1 MPITVPKLDERRY
14 DDLVSEALARI
25 PVHTPE
31 WTNFNRSDP
40 GVTLVELFAFLTE
53 SLLYRANLIPERNL
67 AKFLQLLRIPLN
79 TALASRGL
87 ITISNDAP
95 SATPQPVVISEGLE
109 VRAGQVPFRTT
120 RAVDVL
126 PVEGRLY
133 VKKRIEKPS
142 EAVTTYYKQLY
153 ASYRGPAPD
162 LNVELYE
169 AVPFPTRD
177 GSPLSL
183 DETGDKAFWLAL
195 LVRNADARAVKP
207 EDLPATRDNLRRTIA
222 NRTLTLGVVPSQS
235 ATEATLAA
243 GRRFGARSSVTLNA
257 FVPRLDEDGGL
268 PAAGGTTPRRAA
280 YQPIPTRSDVD
291 VFSVVG
297 TVEVSLPD
305 EAQMRLWNNLDPLEA
320 GVDTLPPSIDD
331 ETVAG
336 RVVTWIKLAPSA
348 ATSASFRWMGINAVG
363 ITQRAR
369 VEGELL
375 PQGTGEPDQTA
386 KLALAPVLPDSVR
399 IIVTPQRGTARE
411 WTRID
416 DLAVAPPEVPLADP
430 NAPAVS
436 RNAGTPF
443 VFELDAESGE
453 VRFGDGHHGARPPD
467 GAIVRAT
474 YDYALGAEGNV
485 GQGTIKTATASLP
498 DGFSVINPIATW
510 GGSDAETVAE
520 GTKQISHYLQNRNR
534 LVTASDFRALT
545 LRTPGV
551 DVARVEVLANYDPQ
565 RGTEAPGVV
574 TLMLIPAYDP
584 DQPDA
589 PLPRTPFIEAVCRQ
603 LDPRRLITTEIRLRG
618 PEYVGIWIS
627 IGVKVDAGF
636 NESQVTEAV
645 KQDIVKFLAPFTS
658 GGREQLPDT
667 EQVVL
672 GTSPPQSNGWKL
684 TKAVVKPELLAVA
697 NRTPGVEFARNDAIL
712 ATADG
717 SSLESVPMTGLQLP
731 RILGIRITN
740 GPAAPL
746 SALMGGT
753 AGDGTSTGTGT
764 GDGSTG
770 GDGTTG
776 TGPRT
781 VQVPVIP
788 EECRC

>member
-14 DDLVSEALARI
+14 DDLVSEALALI

-31 WTNFNRSDP
+31 WTSFNRGDP
-40 GVTLVELFAFLTE
+40 GITLIELFAFLTE

-67 AKFLQLLRIPLN
+67 AKFLQLLRIPLG
-79 TALASRGL
+79 TALPSRGL
-87 ITISNDAP
+87 ITIANTAI
-95 SATPQPVVISEGLE
+95 SASPQPVVIPEGLE
-109 VRAGQVPFRTT
+109 VNAGQVPFRTT

-126 PVEGRLY
+126 PVEGAIY
-133 VKKRIEKPS
+133 VKKRIESPS
-142 EAVTTYYKQLY
+142 ETVTAYYRQLY

-169 AVPFPTRD
+169 AVPFPSRD
-177 GSPLSL
+177 GRPVAL
-183 DETGDKAFWLAL
+183 DKTGDNAFWLAL
-195 LVRNADARAVKP
+195 LVRSDDARAVLP

-243 GRRFGARSSVTLNA
+243 GRRFGTQSSVTFNA
-257 FVPRLDEDGGL
+257 FVPKLEQDGGL

-280 YQPIPTRSDVD
+280 YQPIPVRAEVD

-297 TVEVSLPD
+297 TIDLALPG
-305 EAQMRLWNNLDPLEA
+305 EAQMKLWNNLDPLEA
-320 GVDTLPPSIDD
+320 GVDTLPPAIDD
-331 ETVAG
+331 ETVAD
-336 RVVTWIKLAPSA
+336 RVITWIKLTPSA
-348 ATSASFRWMGINAVG
+348 ATPASFRWLGINAAA

-375 PQGTGEPDQTA
+375 PQGTGEPDHAA

-399 IIVTPQRGTARE
+399 ITITPQRGTPRE
-411 WTRID
+411 WTRTG
-416 DLAVAPPEVPLADP
+416 DLAIAPPEVAIVDP
-430 NAPAVS
+430 TAPAVA
-436 RNAGTPF
+436 RIQGTPY

-453 VRFGDGHHGARPPD
+453 VRFGDGHHGARPPE

-474 YDYALGAEGNV
+474 YDYALGVQGNV
-485 GQGTIKTATASLP
+485 GAGTIKSATALP
-498 DGFSVINPIATW
+498 AGFTVANPIATW
-510 GGSDAETVAE
+510 GGADAESVAE
-520 GTKQISHYLQNRNR
+520 GTKQISRYLQNRNR
-534 LVTASDFRALT
+534 LVTVSDFRALT

-551 DVARVEVLANYDPQ
+551 DVARVEVLPNYHPQ

-574 TLMLIPAYDP
+574 TLMLVPAYDP

-589 PLPRTPFIEAVCRQ
+589 PLPRAPFIEAVCRH
-603 LDPRRLITTEIRLRG
+603 LDPRRLITTELLLRG
-618 PEYVGIWIS
+618 PEYVGIWFS
-627 IGVKVDAGF
+627 IGLKVDAGF
-636 NESQVTEAV
+636 NESQVAEAV
-645 KQDIVKFLAPFTS
+645 KQDLLRFLAPFTS

-672 GTSPPQSNGWKL
+672 GTAPPHANGWKL
-684 TKAVVKPELLAVA
+684 TKAVVKAELLAVA
-697 NRTPGVEFARNDAIL
+697 NRTPGVEFAREDAIL

-717 SSLESVPMTGLQLP
+717 TPFDSVPMTGLQLP
-731 RILGIRITN
+731 RVLGIRVTN
-740 GPAAPL
+740 GPAEPL
-746 SALMGGT
+746 SSLMGGGT
-753 AGDGTSTGTGT
+753 AGTTGGTGGPGT
-764 GDGSTG
+764 TG
-770 GDGTTG
+770 GTDDGGTAG